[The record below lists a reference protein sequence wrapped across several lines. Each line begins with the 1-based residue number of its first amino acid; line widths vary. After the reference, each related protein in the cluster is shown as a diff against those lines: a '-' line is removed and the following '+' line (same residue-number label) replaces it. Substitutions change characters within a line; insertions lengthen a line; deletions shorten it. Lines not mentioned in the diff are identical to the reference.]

1 MSGNNSNALLEGFYS
16 VNVFV
21 QDFVFTSSE
30 LKKKL
35 LLEQGCTLGGRVAPR
50 REACTVACPSLP
62 VNPANPLPC
71 NQSPSRGLW

>member
-35 LLEQGCTLGGRVAPR
+35 LLEQGCALRRAAPGRGV
-50 REACTVACPSLP
+50 CNVACPSLP
-62 VNPANPLPC
+62 MNPANPLPC